1 MVEVV
6 PLSLVVTQT
15 PGPCVLVL
23 CPIDEYEQHDTCRI
37 VPIWVGAADAAALG
51 LAIEG
56 KRLQRPMTHDLF
68 LDALTNLDA
77 HVDRVVITR
86 VEGKIFHSNV
96 VLRAGDRT
104 ITLDAR
110 PSDSVSLAIRQ
121 GSPIY
126 MEDDVLNKASYP
138 FVFKRE
144 KDNADELAEFHAFV
158 ESLDP
163 DDFLE

>member
-6 PLSLVVTQT
+6 PFTLVMTQA
-15 PGPCVLVL
+15 PGPCILVL
-23 CPIDEYEQHDTCRI
+23 CPAEDYERHDTCRI
-37 VPIWVGAADAAALG
+37 VPIWMGAADAAQLG

-77 HVDRVVITR
+77 HVDHVLITR
-86 VEGKIFHSNV
+86 VEGKIFHSNI
-96 VLRAGDRT
+96 VLRAGERT

-110 PSDSVSLAIRQ
+110 PSDSVSLAVRQ

-126 MEDDVLNKASYP
+126 MEDEVLKRASYP

-144 KDNADELAEFHAFV
+144 KDDEEELAEFHSFV

-163 DDFLE
+163 DDFKD